1 MLIGGSP
8 GPGAEGSR
16 KVLLFVLILALSAG
30 IAFLY
35 FWNYAS
41 TLCWIPSD
49 LLMQ

>member
-8 GPGAEGSR
+8 GPGAEGTW

-35 FWNYAS
+35 VWNDVS
-41 TLCWIPSD
+41 TMSLYPTE
-49 LLMQ
+49 LMD